1 MAANTRFVTAIHAL
15 VILALE
21 PASLATSDD
30 VADALKTNPVVIRRV
45 FSHLRQAGL
54 IESHKGPNGGSRLAR
69 PPKEITLAAIYRAV
83 ESEPLLTATLSSSA
97 TGNKAGNKAGN
108 KLAGTLEEVFRRT
121 QRAVEKEL
129 EETTLNDLAK
139 RMARKAK

>member
-21 PASLATSDD
+21 PGSLATSDD

-83 ESEPLLTATLSSSA
+83 ESEPLLTATLSSSG
-97 TGNKAGNKAGN
+97 TGNKAGN